1 MRSQGTLRT
10 WLALTAALVMASCGG
25 GTVMTPPPPSGNNAA
40 RGTVFVV
47 GTDAPLG
54 SVMAFK
60 ITFSGLTASDGTN
73 TVSLT
78 GAPQDVEFARLNG
91 LRTLLALQSIPAGT
105 YTSVTATLAAP
116 VISVLDTTTAPP
128 SIQMINGTLAQSS
141 VTVQLNQP
149 IVVTD
154 NGLVGLHMD
163 FRLHDSIAVDATG
176 NITGSVNPT
185 IRFRAVP
192 PDAPDAVI
200 DELRGGVVSV
210 DAAGGSFVM
219 QTPHG
224 RNLTVTTNAQTQFE
238 AGESLA
244 SLTTNSIVQVT
255 GSLQRQSLT
264 LRADEVQIL
273 SDSRFFLGGLITDVR
288 PASGTAS
295 AIDLLVRT
303 EIPDLANFQV
313 GNIGTVPLDGNE
325 RYMIH
330 HFRLPFAPWLF
341 NASSMTPGQRV
352 TIGGTLDNSTNPPT
366 TDARRVMLHRQ
377 GFVGGWVPGSTNVV
391 NGNNGSFGFNANGL
405 TGRLLG
411 SGPVQVFTSS
421 LTRFINVN
429 GLGGLSGGTPI
440 RIRVVGLLL
449 ENPGGNP
456 VIIAW
461 AVEVLQ

>member
-1 MRSQGTLRT
+1 
-10 WLALTAALVMASCGG
+10 
-25 GTVMTPPPPSGNNAA
+25 MTIAPPPSGNSAA

-54 SVMAFK
+54 GVMAFK

-73 TVSLT
+73 SVSLI
-78 GAPQDVEFARLNG
+78 GSPQDVEFARLNG

-105 YTSVTATLAAP
+105 YTSVTATLASP
-116 VISVLDTTTAPP
+116 VISVLDTTTTPP
-128 SIQMINGTLAQSS
+128 SIQMVNGTLTQSS

-149 IVVTD
+149 IIVTD

-163 FRLHDSIAVDATG
+163 FRLHNSIAVDANG
-176 NITGSVNPT
+176 DITGSVNPM

-192 PDAPDAVI
+192 PDAPDAMI

-210 DAAGGSFVM
+210 DLASGSFVM

-238 AGESLA
+238 PGETLA

-264 LRADEVQIL
+264 LLATEIQIL

-288 PASGTAS
+288 PASGSATAV
-295 AIDLLVRT
+295 DLLVRT

-330 HFRLPFAPWLF
+330 HFRLPFSPWLF
-341 NASSMTPGQRV
+341 NDSSMTPGQRV
-352 TIGGTLDNSTNPPT
+352 TIGGTLDSSITPPAI
-366 TDARRVMLHRQ
+366 DARRVMLHRQ
-377 GFVGGWVPGSTNVV
+377 GFVGGWVPGSTNVI
-391 NGNNGSFGFNANGL
+391 NGNNGSFGFLATGL

-411 SGPVQVFTSS
+411 GGPVVVHTSS
-421 LTRFINVN
+421 LTRFINV
-429 GLGGLSGGTPI
+429 GGLSGLTGSTPI
-440 RIRVVGLLL
+440 PVRVVGLLL